1 LQAPMPSKHDVYR
14 GATTQNIP
22 IKKIKIYK
30 AAKIIATYKLG
41 ITVLRSAQSIA
52 VTING
57 VKIHLLL
64 GQ

>member
-1 LQAPMPSKHDVYR
+1 MVGQ
-14 GATTQNIP
+14 TQNIP
-22 IKKIKIYK
+22 IKKEKIYK
-30 AAKIIATYKLG
+30 AAKIMATCKLG

-52 VTING
+52 VAING